1 MPASLQAP
9 VQTLHRTYPG
19 GWFELAL
26 RPPDPRL
33 AGQVAGSYCGWV
45 ESSPLLSR
53 RKELPSGIV
62 PVIFNLGPAIGVETP
77 HAAPGPARYFKAFVA
92 GLHDSFAITES
103 SGELQGVQVNFTP
116 LGARRFLGLPMHE
129 LANRVVE
136 LEDVFGPLA
145 PRLLDRLREASTWEE
160 RFAVLDRFIAARLDA
175 APARGTQSTSAAVLW
190 GWQRLHETGG
200 RLAIGDLARE
210 VGCSHKHLIAQFR
223 EQIGLPPKTLARI
236 LRFYRALRLAERAAL
251 ESPSLERHGAG
262 RWAEVAYDC
271 GYADQAHLIREFGE
285 LAGSTPSEL
294 LRDRLASGT
303 SGIEAQVRKE
313 SREEAR

>member
-1 MPASLQAP
+1 MPAVIQAP
-9 VQTLHRTYPG
+9 VETLRRTYEG

-77 HAAPGPARYFKAFVA
+77 RAAPGPARYFKAFAA

-103 SGELQGVQVNFTP
+103 RGELSGVQVNFTP

-136 LEDVFGPLA
+136 LEDLFGPLA
-145 PRLLDRLREASTWEE
+145 SRLLDRLREAGDWEQ
-160 RFAVLDRFIAARLDA
+160 RFALLDRFIAARLDA
-175 APARGTQSTSAAVLW
+175 APVRGTHAASAAVLW

-210 VGCSHKHLIAQFR
+210 VGCSHKHLIALFR
-223 EQIGLPPKTLARI
+223 EQIGLPPKTVARV
-236 LRFYRALRLAERAAL
+236 LRFHRAVRLAERAAT
-251 ESPSLERHGAG
+251 G
-262 RWAEVAYDC
+262 RPLVEHPGPGGWAEIAYDC

-285 LAGSTPSEL
+285 LAGSTPGDL
-294 LRDRLASGT
+294 LRDRLAAGT
-303 SGIEAQVRKE
+303 SGVEAQVRDLD
-313 SREEAR
+313 R